1 MGRFIVIYSSN
12 NLGKSKQI
20 ELLEAVWQSMDRP
33 YTKLKFPIYESETG
47 ELINRALRGV
57 GEEKLVI
64 SEAELQVLYAENRRQ
79 FEPELLR
86 LLEEGDVIAEDY
98 VGTGLAWGLT
108 RGVPREYLDEINAG
122 LLEPDITILLDGDRF
137 TSGIERQHRN
147 ESAGQEVWE
156 TNRRIHQ
163 ELGSELGWEV
173 VNANQS
179 PEKIHE
185 RIMEIIE
192 ANC

>member
-1 MGRFIVIYSSN
+1 MR
-12 NLGKSKQI
+12 
-20 ELLEAVWQSMDRP
+20 
-33 YTKLKFPIYESETG
+33 LKFPIYESETG

-57 GEEKLVI
+57 GEEKLDI
-64 SEAELQVLYAENRRQ
+64 SEAELQALYAENRRW